1 MEVNWIKVLSTE
13 DAIKAEL
20 AKSVLQSHQIESV
33 VVNKQDS
40 AYVVLGFSE
49 VLVPEEQA
57 EQALEIL
64 KTQDLV

>member
-1 MEVNWIKVLSTE
+1 MEVKWIKVLNTE
-13 DAIKAEL
+13 DGIKAEL